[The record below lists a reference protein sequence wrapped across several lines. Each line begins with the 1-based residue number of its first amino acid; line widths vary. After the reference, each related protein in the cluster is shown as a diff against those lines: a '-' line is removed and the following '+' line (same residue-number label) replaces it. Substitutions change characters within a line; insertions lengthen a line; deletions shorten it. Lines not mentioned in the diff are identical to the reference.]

1 MGSSTFNSTYF
12 QPTNIRHKYV
22 CPGSS
27 RYSRRRR
34 HRVFADEK
42 EKDGNAIANTLSPQR
57 RCPPLKVKMSISL
70 FHLLFGLLIFLSILP
85 AVGCMPSP
93 SFVEPEVGW
102 FARAL
107 TSVVAA
113 VVGASIAGEPSA
125 AEGGA
130 LHYTIPWALVPCRG
144 RSWRPMKWHAWTI
157 VLFCGLIWYS
167 GLVDNKH
174 RLKKGLAR
182 ARMK

>member
-1 MGSSTFNSTYF
+1 MGYSTSNNLLEAGSSNGSTYF
-12 QPTNIRHKYV
+12 QPTNIRPKYV
-22 CPGSS
+22 CPGS
-27 RYSRRRR
+27 RWYSRRRR

-113 VVGASIAGEPSA
+113 VFDASIAGEPSA
-125 AEGGA
+125 PEGGA
-130 LHYTIPWALVPCRG
+130 LHCTMPWALVPCRG
-144 RSWRPMKWHAWTI
+144 RSWRPMKWHA
-157 VLFCGLIWYS
+157 
-167 GLVDNKH
+167 
-174 RLKKGLAR
+174 
-182 ARMK
+182 